1 MRGKLFLEIR
11 QFLKWPDKEGRRAR
25 LAGFFQFLIKRI
37 ASGNPIWY
45 NFPDNA
51 LMQSVFRVPG
61 RVEKGEEA

>member
-1 MRGKLFLEIR
+1 MARK
-11 QFLKWPDKEGRRAR
+11 KAGRRAR
-25 LAGFFQFLIKRI
+25 LAGFFQFLIKGI